1 MPKNILNTQTKFA
14 VFWFVFVGSA
24 GCWLGLLVIGFVC
37 FVSQFVGCVVFQ
49 RFVGEEG
56 WSGWRRHP
64 QWAFVQPTRPT
75 TCERRS
81 CTQCQHVT
89 QNNKSNGD
97 AVETTTKFFQR
108 PHVVMSKIFPV
119 ICVSL
124 SLYLKVVL
132 QKFRLNI
139 SKKEEKGRR
148 KEEMN
153 KNFSRNFYSSAQ
165 VVLHKCRLNRGQ
177 LHFARKTHSEWQ
189 IPKIYQRFDNDN
201 HTIGVNVM
209 ISCIHMRA
217 GRVIRERSGVS
228 QQAITENNT
237 PRPEHKHT

>member
-1 MPKNILNTQTKFA
+1 MTRSFSEEEVNKWKKRNISRSTNLLPRKNTHQKCVKNLKLVEMPKNILNTQTKFA
-14 VFWFVFVGSA
+14 VCWFVFVGSA

-37 FVSQFVGCVVFQ
+37 CVSQFVGCVVFQ

-75 TCERRS
+75 TCEQQS

-124 SLYLKVVL
+124 SLYLQVVL
-132 QKFRLNI
+132 HKFRLNI
-139 SKKEEKGRR
+139 
-148 KEEMN
+148 
-153 KNFSRNFYSSAQ
+153 
-165 VVLHKCRLNRGQ
+165 
-177 LHFARKTHSEWQ
+177 
-189 IPKIYQRFDNDN
+189 
-201 HTIGVNVM
+201 
-209 ISCIHMRA
+209 
-217 GRVIRERSGVS
+217 
-228 QQAITENNT
+228 
-237 PRPEHKHT
+237 

>member
-75 TCERRS
+75 TCERQS

-97 AVETTTKFFQR
+97 AVETTTKFLQR

-124 SLYLKVVL
+124 SLYLQVVL
-132 QKFRLNI
+132 HKFRLNI
-139 SKKEEKGRR
+139 SKKEKKEGERKKWIRISPSTSTPLLKLCCTNVGSTEGNCTLQEK
-148 KEEMN
+148 
-153 KNFSRNFYSSAQ
+153 
-165 VVLHKCRLNRGQ
+165 
-177 LHFARKTHSEWQ
+177 
-189 IPKIYQRFDNDN
+189 
-201 HTIGVNVM
+201 HTLSGKFPRYTNALTTI
-209 ISCIHMRA
+209 IT
-217 GRVIRERSGVS
+217 RSGSTWWSVVYIWGLGGLYGKEV
-228 QQAITENNT
+228 AYHN
-237 PRPEHKHT
+237 RP